1 MKSNINENPKA
12 NTFSASKKFI
22 FTLFFIAVAHISF
35 AQEDFKNDV
44 IKVIKASGSAA
55 QMEAAKD
62 QIKAMIPEDKF
73 KEFSKD
79 FDATLP
85 SLYESIAK
93 IYMETYSHDDIKAM
107 IKFYDSPIGQKISQ
121 NAGSLY
127 KKSME
132 AGQEWG
138 MQLQGMISKYME

>member
-1 MKSNINENPKA
+1 MKKLILA
-12 NTFSASKKFI
+12 VVV
-22 FTLFFIAVAHISF
+22 LFVTQLSL
-35 AQEDFKNDV
+35 AQDAFKNDV

-62 QIKAMIPEDKF
+62 QIKAMIPEAKF
-73 KEFSKD
+73 EEFSKE

-93 IYMETYSHDDIKAM
+93 IYMETYTHEDIKAM
-107 IKFYDSPIGQKISQ
+107 LKFYESPVGKKISE
-121 NAGSLY
+121 NAGELY

-138 MQLQGMISKYME
+138 PSLQGMMMKYMEN